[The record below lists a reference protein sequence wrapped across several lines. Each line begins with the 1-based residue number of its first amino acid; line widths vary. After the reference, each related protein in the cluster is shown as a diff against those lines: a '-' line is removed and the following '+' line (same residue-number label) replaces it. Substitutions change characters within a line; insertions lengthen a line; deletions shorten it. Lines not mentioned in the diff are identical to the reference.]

1 MEAVLQDL
9 SLTPDLSV
17 VDNIFLSHEVM
28 RTDMLGRGGIIA
40 RKRMIVLAEDA
51 LRCLGMVL
59 PSLHVPVRDLS
70 GGQRQVIAIAK
81 AVMWARSASLQ
92 ERLRAHAGID

>member
-28 RTDMLGRGGIIA
+28 RTDMLGRGGIVA
-40 RKRMIVLAEDA
+40 RKRMIVLADDA

-59 PSLHVPVRDLS
+59 LSLHVPVRDLS